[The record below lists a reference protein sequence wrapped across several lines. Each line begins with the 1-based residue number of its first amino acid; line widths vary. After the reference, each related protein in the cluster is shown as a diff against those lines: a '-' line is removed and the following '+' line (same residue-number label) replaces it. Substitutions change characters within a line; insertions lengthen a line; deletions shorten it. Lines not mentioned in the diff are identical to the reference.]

1 MNLRIWQ
8 KILILM
14 LIPISFEIAA
24 TTFLVQVLSSTQK
37 IAERFRNSRKALS
50 DYHVMQNHFNAAA
63 IDLATLGAYRKDGS
77 PPNFA
82 EDKRRI
88 QLAEIGVKS
97 AANIHPNVQE
107 AFNLAPEVFEHAIKL
122 IDKAQKNYEDPTIPQ
137 RKKGSMLKNEVFSLL
152 MESDPLVKRM
162 VDVET
167 SMDTLESLELE
178 KSRWQVTLSASVAF
192 ICSLLISLFVG
203 FMFYRSFVKR
213 LQLIEGNAEKVALGQ
228 ALPGAL
234 SGGDEI
240 DELDRTL
247 HGAAQFIES
256 VHQKEFA
263 VLNKSVDV
271 LCSIDDRF
279 KIISI
284 GESVENSWFYNV
296 GDVLGR
302 SIFTLLPEH
311 DAAKVRTILSEV
323 NTAEAER
330 DFETELNC
338 GDGQLRE
345 FAWKVRWNQE
355 ADKFYCVLRDI
366 SERKNVERAKQ
377 RLLAI
382 ASHDL
387 RTPLMSVSANLSS
400 LAAGR
405 FGELDPTLKNALTKS
420 EQDLD
425 NLMNLIQS
433 LLDLERMES
442 TNANLELS
450 CVSALDATLEA
461 ISIVEPQA
469 REANVRVVPPSRDD
483 SILADPRRFT
493 QIITNLLQNALEQ
506 SSPHQTITVSISSQ
520 DQFVRINVIDQGQGI
535 AAEELDLIFEK
546 YFQPRN
552 EEQRKI
558 KSQGIS
564 LALAKVLTEA
574 QNASIGVIS
583 ERGKGCNFYVQF
595 PRFVLKAAEDKQ

>member
-1 MNLRIWQ
+1 
-8 KILILM
+8 
-14 LIPISFEIAA
+14 
-24 TTFLVQVLSSTQK
+24 
-37 IAERFRNSRKALS
+37 
-50 DYHVMQNHFNAAA
+50 MQNHFNAAA

-88 QLAEIGVKS
+88 QQAEIGVKN
-97 AANIHPNVQE
+97 AADIHPKIQE
-107 AFNLAPEVFEHAIKL
+107 ALNLAPAVFEHAIEL
-122 IDKAQKNYEDPTIPQ
+122 IDKAQRSYEDPTIPQ
-137 RKKGSMLKNEVFSLL
+137 RKKASILKNEVFSLL

-178 KSRWQVTLSASVAF
+178 KSRWLVIISATSAF
-192 ICSLLISLFVG
+192 ICSMLISLFVG
-203 FMFYRSFVKR
+203 TMFYRSFGKR

-228 ALPGAL
+228 ALPKAL

-247 HGAAQFIES
+247 HAAAQFVES

-271 LCSIDDRF
+271 LCSIDSRF

-284 GESVENSWFYNV
+284 GESVQNSWHYNV
-296 GDVLGR
+296 EDVLGR
-302 SIFTLLPEH
+302 SIFTLLPEA
-311 DAAKVRTILSEV
+311 DAAKVRTILSDI
-323 NTAEAER
+323 NTTEAER

-345 FAWKVRWNQE
+345 FAWKVRRNQDE
-355 ADKFYCVLRDI
+355 DKFYCVLRDI
-366 SERKNVERAKQ
+366 SERKKVERAKQ

-400 LAAGR
+400 LALGR
-405 FGELDPTLKNALTKS
+405 FGDLDPRLKTALTKS

-425 NLMNLIQS
+425 KLMNLIQS

-442 TNANLELS
+442 TNVNLELS

-461 ISIVEPQA
+461 ISNVEQEALEASVQIV
-469 REANVRVVPPSRDD
+469 RPSRDE
-483 SILADPRRFT
+483 SILADHRRLT
-493 QIITNLLQNALEQ
+493 QTITNLLKNALEQ
-506 SSPHQTITVSISSQ
+506 SAPNQVITVSIASQ
-520 DQFVRINVIDQGQGI
+520 EDLVRISVIDQGQGI
-535 AAEELDLIFEK
+535 AAEELDLVFEK

-558 KSQGIS
+558 KSQGLG

-595 PRFVLKAAEDKQ
+595 PRFILMEGEDKQ

>member
-1 MNLRIWQ
+1 
-8 KILILM
+8 M

-37 IAERFRNSRKALS
+37 IADRFRNSRKVLS

-63 IDLATLGAYRKDGS
+63 IDLATLGVYRKDGS
-77 PPNFA
+77 PPNFD
-82 EDKRRI
+82 EDRRRI

-97 AANIHPNVQE
+97 AADIHPNVQE
-107 AFNLAPEVFEHAIKL
+107 ALNLAPAVFDHALQL
-122 IDKAQKNYEDPTIPQ
+122 IDKAQRNYEDPTIPQ
-137 RKKGSMLKNEVFSLL
+137 RKKGSILKNQVFSLL

-178 KSRWQVTLSASVAF
+178 KSRWLVIVSASGAF
-192 ICSLLISLFVG
+192 ICSLFISLFVG
-203 FMFYRSFVKR
+203 FMFYRSFGKR

-228 ALPGAL
+228 ALPQAL

-263 VLNKSVDV
+263 VLNKSVNV
-271 LCSIDDRF
+271 LCSIDNRF
-279 KIISI
+279 KIVSI
-284 GESVENSWFYNV
+284 GEAVENSWFYNV
-296 GDVLGR
+296 GEVLGR
-302 SIFTLLPEH
+302 SIFTLLPEA
-311 DAAKVRTILSEV
+311 DVAKIRTILNEI
-323 NTAEAER
+323 NTAETER

-338 GDGQLRE
+338 GDGQVRE
-345 FAWKVRWNQE
+345 FAWKVRWNQAE
-355 ADKFYCVLRDI
+355 DKFYCVLRDV
-366 SERKNVERAKQ
+366 SERKKVERAKQ

-405 FGELDPTLKNALTKS
+405 FGDLDQTLRTALTKS
-420 EQDLD
+420 EEDLD
-425 NLMNLIQS
+425 KLMNLIQS

-442 TNANLELS
+442 TNANLELN

-461 ISIVEPQA
+461 ISIIEPQA
-469 REANVRVVPPSRDD
+469 REAKVQIIPPSRDD
-483 SILADPRRFT
+483 SILADSRRFT
-493 QIITNLLQNALEQ
+493 QIITNLLQNALER
-506 SSPHQTITVSISSQ
+506 SSPHQTVIVSISSKEQ
-520 DQFVRINVIDQGQGI
+520 VVAINVVDKGPEI
-535 AAEELDLIFEK
+535 AAEELDLVFEK

-552 EEQRKI
+552 EDERKI

-574 QNASIGVIS
+574 QNGSIGVL
-583 ERGKGCNFYVQF
+583 GAPNGGCNFYVQF
-595 PRFVLKAAEDKQ
+595 PRFVLSAAEDKQ

>member
-1 MNLRIWQ
+1 
-8 KILILM
+8 M

-37 IAERFRNSRKALS
+37 IADRFRNSRKVLS

-63 IDLATLGAYRKDGS
+63 IDIATLGVYRKDGS
-77 PPNFA
+77 PPNFE

-88 QLAEIGVKS
+88 QQAEIGVKS
-97 AANIHPNVQE
+97 AADIHPNVQE
-107 AFNLAPEVFEHAIKL
+107 ALDLAPAVFEHAIQL
-122 IDKAQKNYEDPTIPQ
+122 IEKAQKRYEDPTIPK
-137 RKKGSMLKNEVFSLL
+137 RKKGSLLKNEVFSLL

-178 KSRWQVTLSASVAF
+178 KSRLQVIASASIAF
-192 ICSLLISLFVG
+192 VCSLLISLFVG
-203 FMFYRSFVKR
+203 FMFYRSFGKR
-213 LQLIEGNAEKVALGQ
+213 LQLIERNAEKVALRQ
-228 ALPGAL
+228 TLPEAL

-247 HGAAQFIES
+247 HSAAQFVES
-256 VHQKEFA
+256 VYQKEFA

-271 LCSIDDRF
+271 LCSIDNRF

-284 GESVENSWFYNV
+284 GESVENSWFYKV

-311 DAAKVRTILSEV
+311 DATKVRTILSEV
-323 NTAEAER
+323 NTAGAEC

-338 GDGQLRE
+338 GDGQVRE
-345 FAWKVRWNQE
+345 FAWKIRWNQE
-355 ADKFYCVLRDI
+355 EDKFYCVLRDI

-405 FGELDPTLKNALTKS
+405 FGELDPKLSAALTKS

-425 NLMNLIQS
+425 KLMNLIQS

-461 ISIVEPQA
+461 ISMVELQA
-469 REANVRVVPPSRDD
+469 READVQIVPPSRDD
-483 SILADPRRFT
+483 SILADSRRFT
-493 QIITNLLQNALEQ
+493 QIITNLLQNALERSQ
-506 SSPHQTITVSISSQ
+506 SRQTITVSIASGEQVVS
-520 DQFVRINVIDQGQGI
+520 INVIDQGLGI
-535 AAEELDLIFEK
+535 AGDELDLVFEK

-552 EEQRKI
+552 EEQRKV

-574 QNASIGVIS
+574 QNASIGVVS
-583 ERGKGCNFYVQF
+583 EPGKGCNFYVQF
-595 PRFVLKAAEDKQ
+595 PRFFLSAAEDKQ

>member
-14 LIPISFEIAA
+14 LIPLSFEVAA
-24 TTFLVQVLSSTQK
+24 TAFLVQVLSSTQK
-37 IAERFRNSRKALS
+37 IEERFRNSRKVLS
-50 DYHVMQNHFNAAA
+50 DYHVMQNHFNTAA
-63 IDLATLGAYRKDGS
+63 IDIATLGVYRKDGS
-77 PPNFA
+77 PPDFQ

-88 QLAEIGVKS
+88 QLAEVGVKS
-97 AANIHPNVQE
+97 AANIHPNIQE
-107 AFNLAPEVFEHAIKL
+107 ALNMAPAVFEHAIEL
-122 IDKAQKNYEDPTIPQ
+122 IDKAQRNYEDPTIPR
-137 RKKGSMLKNEVFSLL
+137 RKKGSILKNEVFSLL

-178 KSRWQVTLSASVAF
+178 KSRWQVIVSASIAF
-192 ICSLLISLFVG
+192 IFSLLISLFVG
-203 FMFYRSFVKR
+203 FMFYRNFVHR
-213 LQLIEGNAEKVALGQ
+213 LQLIEANAEKVALGQ
-228 ALPGAL
+228 ALPEAL

-247 HGAAQFIES
+247 HSAAQFIES

-271 LCSIDDRF
+271 LCSIDNRF
-279 KIISI
+279 RIISI
-284 GESVENSWFYNV
+284 GESVENSWFYKV

-302 SIFTLLPEH
+302 SIFTLLPEN
-311 DAAKVRTILSEV
+311 DAAKVRTVLNEV
-323 NTAEAER
+323 NTVESER

-345 FAWKVRWNQE
+345 FAWKVRWNE
-355 ADKFYCVLRDI
+355 DEDKFYCVLRDI
-366 SERKNVERAKQ
+366 SERKKVERAKQ

-387 RTPLMSVSANLSS
+387 RTPLMSVSANLTS

-405 FGELDPTLKNALTKS
+405 FGELDLKLRTALTKS

-425 NLMNLIQS
+425 KLMDLIQS

-461 ISIVEPQA
+461 ISTVETRA
-469 REANVRVVPPSRDD
+469 REGNVLILPPSNDD
-483 SILADPRRFT
+483 SILADSRRFT
-493 QIITNLLQNALEQ
+493 QIVTNLLQNALER
-506 SSPHQTITVSISSQ
+506 SSPNQKIIVSISS
-520 DQFVRINVIDQGQGI
+520 DKFVVRINIVDQGSEL
-535 AAEELDLIFEK
+535 AADELELVFEK

-552 EEQRKI
+552 DVQKKI
-558 KSQGIS
+558 KSQGLS

-574 QNASIGVIS
+574 QNASIGVTS
-583 ERGKGCNFYVQF
+583 EPGKGCNFYVQF
-595 PRFVLKAAEDKQ
+595 PRFILNPAEDRE

>member
-1 MNLRIWQ
+1 
-8 KILILM
+8 
-14 LIPISFEIAA
+14 
-24 TTFLVQVLSSTQK
+24 
-37 IAERFRNSRKALS
+37 
-50 DYHVMQNHFNAAA
+50 MQNHFNAAA
-63 IDLATLGAYRKDGS
+63 IDIATLGVYRKDGS
-77 PPNFA
+77 PPNFE

-88 QLAEIGVKS
+88 QQAEIGVKS
-97 AANIHPNVQE
+97 AADIHPNVQE
-107 AFNLAPEVFEHAIKL
+107 ALNLAPAVFEHAIQL
-122 IDKAQKNYEDPTIPQ
+122 IEKAQKRYEDPTIPK
-137 RKKGSMLKNEVFSLL
+137 RKKGSLLKNEVFSLL

-178 KSRWQVTLSASVAF
+178 KSRLQVIVSASIAF
-192 ICSLLISLFVG
+192 LCSLLISLFVG
-203 FMFYRSFVKR
+203 FMFYRSFGKR
-213 LQLIEGNAEKVALGQ
+213 LQLIEGNAEKVALRKP
-228 ALPGAL
+228 LPEAL

-247 HGAAQFIES
+247 HSAAQFVES
-256 VHQKEFA
+256 VYQKEFA

-271 LCSIDDRF
+271 LCSIDNRF

-284 GESVENSWFYNV
+284 GESVENSWFYKV

-311 DAAKVRTILSEV
+311 DVTKVRTILSEV
-323 NTAEAER
+323 NTAGAQC

-338 GDGQLRE
+338 GDGQVRE
-345 FAWKVRWNQE
+345 FAWKIRWNQE
-355 ADKFYCVLRDI
+355 EDKFYCVLRDI
-366 SERKNVERAKQ
+366 SERKKVERAKQ

-405 FGELDPTLKNALTKS
+405 FGELDPKLSAALTKS

-425 NLMNLIQS
+425 KLMNLIQS

-461 ISIVEPQA
+461 ISMVELQA
-469 REANVRVVPPSRDD
+469 REANVQIIPPSRDD
-483 SILADPRRFT
+483 SILADSRRFT
-493 QIITNLLQNALEQ
+493 QIITNLLQNALERSQ
-506 SSPHQTITVSISSQ
+506 AHQTITVSIASGEQVVS
-520 DQFVRINVIDQGQGI
+520 INVIDQGLGI
-535 AAEELDLIFEK
+535 AGDELDLVFEK

-574 QNASIGVIS
+574 QNASIGVVS

-595 PRFVLKAAEDKQ
+595 PRFILSAAEDKQ